1 MNCLSGS
8 TTVSYSYF
16 CKDTNSLQSIWYCR
30 MTDQEKPKEITEE
43 QHHYSDSNDPSNG
56 SESAS
61 ISGFKDKFVGKITST
76 LDNSKENNVSLP
88 EAVRISNNIR
98 TILMGLFI
106 LIGFI
111 VLVFA
116 VFAASVTVELAQ
128 TATGVFMVALI
139 AAIIGAFALFGVVV
153 YQIRGENKVQR

>member
-1 MNCLSGS
+1 
-8 TTVSYSYF
+8 
-16 CKDTNSLQSIWYCR
+16 
-30 MTDQEKPKEITEE
+30 MTDQEKPKEIIGE
-43 QHHYSDSNDPSNG
+43 HHYFDSDDPGKG

-61 ISGFKDKFVGKITST
+61 KSGFKDKIVGKITST
-76 LDNSKENNVSLP
+76 TLNKAGENNVSLP

-116 VFAASVTVELAQ
+116 IFAASVTVELAQ

-153 YQIRGENKVQR
+153 YQIRGENKAQH

>member
-1 MNCLSGS
+1 
-8 TTVSYSYF
+8 
-16 CKDTNSLQSIWYCR
+16 
-30 MTDQEKPKEITEE
+30 MTDQDKPKEIVEE
-43 QHHYSDSNDPSNG
+43 RHYFDSNDPSKM
-56 SESAS
+56 SESAGKS
-61 ISGFKDKFVGKITST
+61 SFKDKIVGKITST
-76 LDNSKENNVSLP
+76 PLNKAKENNVSLP
-88 EAVRISNNIR
+88 EAVRISNNIS

-116 VFAASVTVELAQ
+116 VFAPSVTVELAL

-139 AAIIGAFALFGVVV
+139 AAIIGALALFGVVV

>member
-1 MNCLSGS
+1 
-8 TTVSYSYF
+8 
-16 CKDTNSLQSIWYCR
+16 
-30 MTDQEKPKEITEE
+30 MTDQEKPKGIIKER
-43 QHHYSDSNDPSNG
+43 HYFDSDDPGKG

-61 ISGFKDKFVGKITST
+61 KSGFKDKIVGKITST
-76 LDNSKENNVSLP
+76 TLNKAGENNVSLP

-116 VFAASVTVELAQ
+116 IFAASVTVELAQ

-153 YQIRGENKVQR
+153 YQIRGENKAQH

>member
-1 MNCLSGS
+1 
-8 TTVSYSYF
+8 
-16 CKDTNSLQSIWYCR
+16 
-30 MTDQEKPKEITEE
+30 MTDQEKPKEIIEE
-43 QHHYSDSNDPSNG
+43 RHYFDSNDANKR

-61 ISGFKDKFVGKITST
+61 KSGFKDKIVGKITSPF
-76 LDNSKENNVSLP
+76 DKAKEYNVSLP

-116 VFAASVTVELAQ
+116 IFAASVTVELAQ

-153 YQIRGENKVQR
+153 YQIRGENKTQH

>member
-1 MNCLSGS
+1 
-8 TTVSYSYF
+8 
-16 CKDTNSLQSIWYCR
+16 
-30 MTDQEKPKEITEE
+30 MTDQEKPKEIIEE
-43 QHHYSDSNDPSNG
+43 RHYFDSNDPDKG

-61 ISGFKDKFVGKITST
+61 KSGFKDKIVGKITST
-76 LDNSKENNVSLP
+76 TLNKAGENNVSLP

-116 VFAASVTVELAQ
+116 IFAASVTVELAQ

-153 YQIRGENKVQR
+153 YQIRGENKAQH

>member
-1 MNCLSGS
+1 
-8 TTVSYSYF
+8 
-16 CKDTNSLQSIWYCR
+16 
-30 MTDQEKPKEITEE
+30 MTDREKPKEIIEE
-43 QHHYSDSNDPSNG
+43 RHYFDSNDPSKG
-56 SESAS
+56 FESAS
-61 ISGFKDKFVGKITST
+61 KSGLKDKIVGKITSSP
-76 LDNSKENNVSLP
+76 LDKAKENNISLP

-116 VFAASVTVELAQ
+116 VFAASVTIELAQ

-139 AAIIGAFALFGVVV
+139 AAIIGALRYLG
-153 YQIRGENKVQR
+153 

>member
-1 MNCLSGS
+1 
-8 TTVSYSYF
+8 
-16 CKDTNSLQSIWYCR
+16 
-30 MTDQEKPKEITEE
+30 MTDQEKPKEIIEE
-43 QHHYSDSNDPSNG
+43 RHYFDSSDPDKGSDS
-56 SESAS
+56 AS
-61 ISGFKDKFVGKITST
+61 KSGFKDKIVGKITST
-76 LDNSKENNVSLP
+76 TLNKAGENNVSLP

-116 VFAASVTVELAQ
+116 IFV
-128 TATGVFMVALI
+128 MVALI

-153 YQIRGENKVQR
+153 YQIRGENKAQH

>member
-1 MNCLSGS
+1 M
-8 TTVSYSYF
+8 
-16 CKDTNSLQSIWYCR
+16 I
-30 MTDQEKPKEITEE
+30 DQEKPKEVIEE
-43 QHHYSDSNDPSNG
+43 RHYFDSNDPGKG
-56 SESAS
+56 SESAGK
-61 ISGFKDKFVGKITST
+61 SGFKDKIVGKITSPF
-76 LDNSKENNVSLP
+76 DKAKENNDSLP

-116 VFAASVTVELAQ
+116 IFAASVTVELAQ

-153 YQIRGENKVQR
+153 YQIRGENKAQH

>member
-1 MNCLSGS
+1 
-8 TTVSYSYF
+8 
-16 CKDTNSLQSIWYCR
+16 
-30 MTDQEKPKEITEE
+30 MTDQEKPKEIIEE
-43 QHHYSDSNDPSNG
+43 HRYVNSNNP
-56 SESAS
+56 SESS
-61 ISGFKDKFVGKITST
+61 EIPKSGFKDKIVGKITST
-76 LDNSKENNVSLP
+76 TLNKAEENNVSLP
-88 EAVRISNNIR
+88 EAVRISNNIM
-98 TILMGLFI
+98 TILTGLFI

-153 YQIRGENKVQR
+153 YQIRDENKVQR

>member
-1 MNCLSGS
+1 
-8 TTVSYSYF
+8 
-16 CKDTNSLQSIWYCR
+16 
-30 MTDQEKPKEITEE
+30 MTDQEKPKEIIEE
-43 QHHYSDSNDPSNG
+43 RQYFDSNDPGKG

-61 ISGFKDKFVGKITST
+61 KSGFKDKIVGKITST
-76 LDNSKENNVSLP
+76 TLNKAGENNVSLP

-116 VFAASVTVELAQ
+116 IFAASVTVELAQ

-153 YQIRGENKVQR
+153 YQIRGENKAQH

>member
-1 MNCLSGS
+1 M
-8 TTVSYSYF
+8 
-16 CKDTNSLQSIWYCR
+16 
-30 MTDQEKPKEITEE
+30 
-43 QHHYSDSNDPSNG
+43 
-56 SESAS
+56 
-61 ISGFKDKFVGKITST
+61 
-76 LDNSKENNVSLP
+76 SLP
-88 EAVRISNNIR
+88 EAVRISNNIS

-116 VFAASVTVELAQ
+116 VFAASVTVELAL